1 MVEKVLIGAAGLGIA
16 SLAGSVI
23 GLFVKGFRIS
33 GMIFS
38 WASVQG

>member
-23 GLFVKGFRIS
+23 GLFVKRIS
-33 GMIFS
+33 H
-38 WASVQG
+38 